1 MNALGQMVLFSWFVL
16 GTGVVGVFKSM
27 FGGPW
32 GVVLS
37 LLLGWMLLPMGEV
50 DLPGLPPV
58 NKNTVTAG
66 AALLG
71 VVIFDASALG
81 RFKPRLIDL
90 PMAVWCVVPIL
101 STFANGPMD
110 SGPPAPPWAP
120 GQNLEAYDAV
130 ALFFTHSV
138 TWGVPWV
145 LGRIYLQGV
154 DAHRVLLLS
163 MFFMGLFYMP
173 LVWVEMKMSPQ
184 WHNWLYGVH
193 AHPDFSQTMRYG
205 FWRPNVFMQHGLMV
219 AFFMTSTFLAGY
231 AAWKMHLLKKIK
243 GIPSWGPLS
252 VLGATAVLCMSM
264 GAWIQLVVGVFMIE
278 AVKRFRMP
286 MLLAVLALMPPAYLT
301 ARIGLGMSA
310 DSIQE
315 TVARVNEDRA
325 ESVGVRFTN
334 EDWIMEHALERPL
347 LGWAGW
353 GRERIYDRNGK
364 MIGITDGLWTIAISR
379 YGLIG
384 LVSLYA
390 WLILPAVL
398 ALRKLPTT
406 SALAPFAGTIAVALI
421 VLQLA
426 IDTIPN
432 AMTGPVYVAA
442 AGGLAGL
449 ASIRGRVR
457 SPEDLLALARRRTSP
472 GPAGEPGPGGPTYE
486 PDEPDRHPSR
496 SRARPS
502 SRPSPFR

>member
-1 MNALGQMVLFSWFVL
+1 MNELGRVILFSWFVL
-16 GTGVVGVFKSM
+16 GTGVVGVFRSM
-27 FGGPW
+27 YGGPW

-50 DLPGLPPV
+50 DLPGFPPV

-71 VVIFDASALG
+71 VVIFDATALS
-81 RFKPRLIDL
+81 RFKPKLIDL
-90 PMAVWCVVPIL
+90 PMAVWCFVPIM

-110 SGPPAPPWAP
+110 SGPPAPPWA
-120 GQNLEAYDAV
+120 QQDLQAYDAV
-130 ALFFTHSV
+130 ALFFTHTV

-145 LGRIYLQGV
+145 LGRIYLQTV
-154 DAHRVLLLS
+154 DGQRVLLLA
-163 MFFMGLFYMP
+163 MFCTGLFYVP
-173 LVWVEMKMSPQ
+173 LVCVEMVMSPQ
-184 WHNWLYGVH
+184 WHRWLYGVH

-243 GIPSWGPLS
+243 GVPSWGPLG
-252 VLGATAVLCMSM
+252 VLGVVAILCMSM
-264 GAWIQLVVGVFMIE
+264 GAWIQMAVGVLMIE
-278 AVKRFRMP
+278 SVKRFRMP
-286 MLLAVLALMPPAYLT
+286 MLLAILALMPPAYLT

-310 DSIQE
+310 DAIEE
-315 TVARVNEDRA
+315 TVAKINEERA

-334 EDWIMEHALERPL
+334 EDWIMEHAMQRPL

-364 MIGITDGLWTIAISR
+364 MIGITDGLWTIAIGR

-384 LVSLYA
+384 VISLYA

-449 ASIRGRVR
+449 ASIKGRIR
-457 SPEDLLALARRRTSP
+457 SPEDLRGASRPDSGVDPAGDP
-472 GPAGEPGPGGPTYE
+472 GPNGPTYE
-486 PDEPDRHPSR
+486 PDEPDRDPTR
-496 SRARPS
+496 SGPRPPT
-502 SRPSPFR
+502 RPSPFR